1 LALVQNGKSAA
12 LLGKDEAG
20 TALARA
26 SAIARSIPVFVL
38 DVARDL
44 TLVTQAAL
52 QLMHWHATAPAGN
65 RPLLN
70 VTS

>member
-1 LALVQNGKSAA
+1 VALVQNGRSAA

-38 DVARDL
+38 YVGRDL
-44 TLVTQAAL
+44 TLVT
-52 QLMHWHATAPAGN
+52 
-65 RPLLN
+65 
-70 VTS
+70 